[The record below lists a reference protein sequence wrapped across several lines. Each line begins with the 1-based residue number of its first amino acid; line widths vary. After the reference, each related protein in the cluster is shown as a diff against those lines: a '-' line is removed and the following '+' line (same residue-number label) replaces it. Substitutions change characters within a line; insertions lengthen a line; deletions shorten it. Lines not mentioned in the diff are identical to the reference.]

1 MKKTVIALCASLL
14 VNLINPAGLKA
25 WGWTEL
31 VVSNGK
37 KQAEMIQAEQTGER
51 DSLSVQVQAP
61 CAVLMEASTGQ
72 TIYEKNAD
80 ERRSPASIT
89 KIMTLILIFDAIDA
103 GKIRLSDEV
112 VTSAHAKSMGGSQ
125 VFLEEGETQTVET
138 LIKCIVI
145 ASGND
150 ASVAMAEYISGTEEA
165 FVQQMNKRAEGLGMT
180 GTHFVDCCGLTESP
194 EHLTTARDIAIMSR
208 QLLGHD
214 RIREYTTIWMDT
226 IRDGAFG
233 LSNTNKLVRFYSGTT
248 GLKTGFTSSAGYCM
262 SATAERDGMELIAA
276 VMHCESSTDRF
287 ESAKALLDYGFA
299 AYTLVSPLGDEAI
312 SPVPVTLGTEE
323 TVTAVPQNDAPVL
336 LAKESAAAVE
346 RTVQLAPKV
355 SAPVEQGQVLGSVTL
370 KTGDS
375 VLAEVPLVAERGV
388 KKLTWGQIMLRMMA
402 ALWMAE

>member
-1 MKKTVIALCASLL
+1 MLKKVVIWICTLSLL
-14 VNLINPAGLKA
+14 MGTCLAAPEVKA
-25 WGWTEL
+25 PSCL
-31 VVSNGK
+31 LMDR
-37 KQAEMIQAEQTGER
+37 ATGE
-51 DSLSVQVQAP
+51 
-61 CAVLMEASTGQ
+61 VL
-72 TIYEKNAD
+72 YEKNAD
-80 ERRSPASIT
+80 ERLAPASVT
-89 KIMTLILIFDAIDA
+89 KVMTLLLVMEAIDRGQLHWEDTITA
-103 GKIRLSDEV
+103 
-112 VTSAHAKSMGGSQ
+112 SAAAAAKGGSQ
-125 VFLEEGETQTVET
+125 VYLEEGEQMPLWEMVKCVVVSSANDCATALAEAVAGSESGFVE
-138 LIKCIVI
+138 K
-145 ASGND
+145 
-150 ASVAMAEYISGTEEA
+150 
-165 FVQQMNKRAEGLGMT
+165 MNQRARELGMEN
-180 GTHFVDCCGLTESP
+180 THFANCTGLDDEAGP
-194 EHLTTARDIAIMSR
+194 DVHYTTARDIAIMSR

-226 IRDGAFG
+226 IRDGTFG

-299 AYTLVSPLGDEAI
+299 AYTLVSPLGDEII
-312 SPVPVTLGTEE
+312 SPVLVTLGTEE

-336 LAKESAAAVE
+336 LAKEPAAAVE